1 MKFVIFKVKW
11 RLPNKSANK
20 IFLHKTPHTPP
31 LFLKKIALPSHN
43 LLETSTFYHSFTSF
57 HSRWVLCC
65 ISNKYQP
72 LNNIAKHQ
80 YFYTRDFISLF
91 HFDKILALSIAK
103 VFETSSI
110 YHISLL
116 TVSEVCNISNKHYL
130 VNKSANETFFH
141 KAPYTLPPFQNKCAF
156 HCRSL

>member
-1 MKFVIFKVKW
+1 MRFVIFKV
-11 RLPNKSANK
+11 NED
-20 IFLHKTPHTPP
+20 FLINQLTKYFYTRHLTP
-31 LFLKKIALPSHN
+31 LLYSKKIALPSQN
-43 LLETSTFYHSFTSF
+43 LLETSTLYHIFTSF
-57 HSRWVLCC
+57 HSRWVVCC

-72 LNNIAKHQ
+72 PNNIAKHK

-103 VFETSSI
+103 VFETSSY

-130 VNKSANETFFH
+130 VNKSSAKETFFH
-141 KAPYTLPPFQNKCAF
+141 KASYTLPSFQNKCAL